1 MFVAVYPEADILFL
15 IRVVIVCINCYNHF
29 AVCIVD
35 VIHMIRVAIVEDEAR
50 DRKRL
55 RECLDFLTESEG
67 ISFDVTEFSSGTS
80 FIGNYLPKYDI
91 VFMDIEMPDMSGMEA
106 ARAMREMDPS
116 VILIFVTNMAQ
127 YAIAGY
133 EVEALDFILKPVN
146 RYSFAIK
153 VKRAV
158 ARTIKQ
164 SDECIH
170 VKAEGTTYL
179 IRIADI
185 HYLEMVSHHVV
196 YHTADKNYSEY
207 ITLKEAVRK
216 IDREY
221 FVHCNRGYLV
231 NLRYV
236 KAVNGNV
243 ATVGADNLIISRP
256 QKKAFLTA
264 LSEFMRGKK

>member
-1 MFVAVYPEADILFL
+1 
-15 IRVVIVCINCYNHF
+15 
-29 AVCIVD
+29 
-35 VIHMIRVAIVEDEAR
+35 MIRVAIVEDEAR
-50 DRKRL
+50 ERVRI
-55 RECLDFLTESEG
+55 RECLDFLTERDG
-67 ISFDVTEFSSGTS
+67 IAFDVKEFSGGTS
-80 FIGNYLPKYDI
+80 FIGNYHAEYDI

-106 ARAMREMDPS
+106 ARAMRAVDPS

-133 EVEALDFILKPVN
+133 EVEALDFVLKPVN

-164 SDECIH
+164 ADEYIS
-170 VKAEGTTYL
+170 VKTEGMTTL

-185 HYLEMVSHHVV
+185 RYLEMVNHHVV

-207 ITLKEAVRK
+207 ITLKEAARK
-216 IDREY
+216 IDRDY

-236 KAVNGNV
+236 KEVSGNMV
-243 ATVGADNLIISRP
+243 TVGGDELIISRP

-264 LSEFMRGKK
+264 LSEFMRGKKS